1 MSRRVVVV
9 GGGIAGVSAAA
20 ELAAEIVPAGGTVT
34 LLEAEVALAHHT
46 TGRSAAM
53 FLPGYGNAVVRALT
67 AAGHDDLL
75 ALGEEMEAP
84 TLSPKPMLWVADD
97 EVLDHLDAI
106 ASGNDVL
113 EPIDTAGALARCPVL
128 RPERVAAG
136 LADVYPVEQKR
147 VTLSMSATEVERV
160 QHALRTLAVDQQ
172 EVLILRFGQ
181 MLNLEATADSMG
193 KSVSAIK
200 SLQFRAINSLRR
212 ALHIAEG
219 EAVHGE
225 SWID

>member
-1 MSRRVVVV
+1 M
-9 GGGIAGVSAAA
+9 
-20 ELAAEIVPAGGTVT
+20 
-34 LLEAEVALAHHT
+34 LLL
-46 TGRSAAM
+46 
-53 FLPGYGNAVVRALT
+53 
-67 AAGHDDLL
+67 LL
-75 ALGEEMEAP
+75 ALPDLPDEDRLLARARRGDRRAIGEIYERYF
-84 TLSPKPMLWVADD
+84 
-97 EVLDHLDAI
+97 DAI
-106 ASGNDVL
+106 YQFIRWRVDDPAVAEDLTSEVFIKL
-113 EPIDTAGALARCPVL
+113 LSALQSSAAPADSL
-128 RPERVAAG
+128 RGWLFRVARNSLYDHYQRPVPTTSLDEALP
-136 LADVYPVEQKR
+136 LAADADTEAQFIR
-147 VTLSMSATEVERV
+147 ATEVERV

-225 SWID
+225 SWVD

>member
-1 MSRRVVVV
+1 M
-9 GGGIAGVSAAA
+9 
-20 ELAAEIVPAGGTVT
+20 
-34 LLEAEVALAHHT
+34 LLL
-46 TGRSAAM
+46 
-53 FLPGYGNAVVRALT
+53 
-67 AAGHDDLL
+67 LL
-75 ALGEEMEAP
+75 ALPDLPDEDRLLARARRGDRRAIGEIYERYF
-84 TLSPKPMLWVADD
+84 
-97 EVLDHLDAI
+97 DAI
-106 ASGNDVL
+106 YQFIRWRVDDPAVAEDLTSEVFIKL
-113 EPIDTAGALARCPVL
+113 LSALQSSAAPADSL
-128 RPERVAAG
+128 RGWLFRVARNSLYDHYQRPVPTTSLDEALP
-136 LADVYPVEQKR
+136 LAADADTEAQFIR
-147 VTLSMSATEVERV
+147 ATEVERV

>member
-1 MSRRVVVV
+1 M
-9 GGGIAGVSAAA
+9 
-20 ELAAEIVPAGGTVT
+20 
-34 LLEAEVALAHHT
+34 LLL
-46 TGRSAAM
+46 
-53 FLPGYGNAVVRALT
+53 
-67 AAGHDDLL
+67 LL
-75 ALGEEMEAP
+75 ALPDLPDEDRLLARARRGDRRAIGEIYERYF
-84 TLSPKPMLWVADD
+84 
-97 EVLDHLDAI
+97 DAI
-106 ASGNDVL
+106 YQFIRWRVDDPAVAEDLTSEVFIKL
-113 EPIDTAGALARCPVL
+113 LSALQSSAAPADSL
-128 RPERVAAG
+128 RGWLFRVARNSLYDHYQRPVPTTSLDEALP
-136 LADVYPVEQKR
+136 LAVDADTEAQFIR
-147 VTLSMSATEVERV
+147 ATEVERV

>member
-1 MSRRVVVV
+1 M
-9 GGGIAGVSAAA
+9 
-20 ELAAEIVPAGGTVT
+20 
-34 LLEAEVALAHHT
+34 LLL
-46 TGRSAAM
+46 
-53 FLPGYGNAVVRALT
+53 
-67 AAGHDDLL
+67 LL
-75 ALGEEMEAP
+75 ALPDLPDEDRLLARARRGDRRAIGEIYERYF
-84 TLSPKPMLWVADD
+84 
-97 EVLDHLDAI
+97 DAI
-106 ASGNDVL
+106 YQFIRWRVDDPAVAEDLTSEVFIRL
-113 EPIDTAGALARCPVL
+113 LSALQSSAAPADSL
-128 RPERVAAG
+128 RGWLFRVARNSLYDHYQRPVPTTSLDEALP
-136 LADVYPVEQKR
+136 LAADADTEAQFIR
-147 VTLSMSATEVERV
+147 ATEVERV

>member
-1 MSRRVVVV
+1 M
-9 GGGIAGVSAAA
+9 
-20 ELAAEIVPAGGTVT
+20 
-34 LLEAEVALAHHT
+34 LLL
-46 TGRSAAM
+46 
-53 FLPGYGNAVVRALT
+53 
-67 AAGHDDLL
+67 LL
-75 ALGEEMEAP
+75 ALPDLPDEDRLLARARRGDRRAIGEIYERYF
-84 TLSPKPMLWVADD
+84 
-97 EVLDHLDAI
+97 DAI
-106 ASGNDVL
+106 YQFIRWRVDDPAVAEDLTSEVFIKL
-113 EPIDTAGALARCPVL
+113 LSALQSSAAPADSL
-128 RPERVAAG
+128 RGWLFRVARNSLYNHYQRPVPTTSLDEALP
-136 LADVYPVEQKR
+136 LAADADTEAQFIR
-147 VTLSMSATEVERV
+147 ATEVERV
-160 QHALRTLAVDQQ
+160 QHALRNLAGDQQ

>member
-1 MSRRVVVV
+1 M
-9 GGGIAGVSAAA
+9 
-20 ELAAEIVPAGGTVT
+20 
-34 LLEAEVALAHHT
+34 LLL
-46 TGRSAAM
+46 
-53 FLPGYGNAVVRALT
+53 
-67 AAGHDDLL
+67 LL
-75 ALGEEMEAP
+75 ALPDLPDEDRLLARARRGDRRAIGEIYERYF
-84 TLSPKPMLWVADD
+84 
-97 EVLDHLDAI
+97 DAI
-106 ASGNDVL
+106 YQFIRWRVDDPAVAEDLTSEVFIKL
-113 EPIDTAGALARCPVL
+113 LSALQSSAAPADSL
-128 RPERVAAG
+128 RGWLFRVARNSLYDHYQRPVPTASLDEALP
-136 LADVYPVEQKR
+136 LATDADTEAQFIR
-147 VTLSMSATEVERV
+147 ATEVERV

-193 KSVSAIK
+193 KSVGAIK

>member
-1 MSRRVVVV
+1 M
-9 GGGIAGVSAAA
+9 
-20 ELAAEIVPAGGTVT
+20 
-34 LLEAEVALAHHT
+34 LLL
-46 TGRSAAM
+46 
-53 FLPGYGNAVVRALT
+53 
-67 AAGHDDLL
+67 LL
-75 ALGEEMEAP
+75 ALPDLPDEDRLLARARRGDRRAIGEIYERYF
-84 TLSPKPMLWVADD
+84 
-97 EVLDHLDAI
+97 DAI
-106 ASGNDVL
+106 YQFIRWRVDDPAVAEDLTSEVFIRL
-113 EPIDTAGALARCPVL
+113 LSALQSSAAPADSL
-128 RPERVAAG
+128 RGWLFRVARNSLYDHYQRPVPTTSLDEALP
-136 LADVYPVEQKR
+136 LAVDADTEAQFIR
-147 VTLSMSATEVERV
+147 ATEVERV

>member
-1 MSRRVVVV
+1 M
-9 GGGIAGVSAAA
+9 
-20 ELAAEIVPAGGTVT
+20 
-34 LLEAEVALAHHT
+34 LLL
-46 TGRSAAM
+46 
-53 FLPGYGNAVVRALT
+53 
-67 AAGHDDLL
+67 LL
-75 ALGEEMEAP
+75 ALPDLPDEDRLLARARRGDRRAIGEIYERYF
-84 TLSPKPMLWVADD
+84 
-97 EVLDHLDAI
+97 DAI
-106 ASGNDVL
+106 YQFIRWRVDDPAVAEDLTSEVFIKL
-113 EPIDTAGALARCPVL
+113 LSALQSSAAPADSL
-128 RPERVAAG
+128 RGWLFRVARNSLYDHYQRPVPTTSLDEALP
-136 LADVYPVEQKR
+136 LAADADTEAQFIR
-147 VTLSMSATEVERV
+147 ATEVERV

-193 KSVSAIK
+193 NSVSAIK

>member
-1 MSRRVVVV
+1 M
-9 GGGIAGVSAAA
+9 
-20 ELAAEIVPAGGTVT
+20 
-34 LLEAEVALAHHT
+34 LLL
-46 TGRSAAM
+46 
-53 FLPGYGNAVVRALT
+53 
-67 AAGHDDLL
+67 LL
-75 ALGEEMEAP
+75 ALPDLPDEDRLLARARRGDRRAIGEIYERYF
-84 TLSPKPMLWVADD
+84 
-97 EVLDHLDAI
+97 DAI
-106 ASGNDVL
+106 YQFIRWRVDDPAVAEDLTSEVFIKL
-113 EPIDTAGALARCPVL
+113 LSALQSSAAPADSL
-128 RPERVAAG
+128 RGWLFRVARNSLYDHYQRPVPTTSLDEALP
-136 LADVYPVEQKR
+136 LAADANTEAQFIR
-147 VTLSMSATEVERV
+147 ATEVERV

>member
-1 MSRRVVVV
+1 M
-9 GGGIAGVSAAA
+9 
-20 ELAAEIVPAGGTVT
+20 
-34 LLEAEVALAHHT
+34 LLL
-46 TGRSAAM
+46 
-53 FLPGYGNAVVRALT
+53 
-67 AAGHDDLL
+67 LL
-75 ALGEEMEAP
+75 ALPDLPDEDRLLARARRGDRRAIGEIYERYF
-84 TLSPKPMLWVADD
+84 
-97 EVLDHLDAI
+97 DAI
-106 ASGNDVL
+106 YQFIRWRVDDPAVAEDLTSEVFIKL
-113 EPIDTAGALARCPVL
+113 LSALQSSAAPADSL
-128 RPERVAAG
+128 RGWLFRVARNSLYNHYQRPVPTTSLDEALP
-136 LADVYPVEQKR
+136 LAADADTEAQFIR
-147 VTLSMSATEVERV
+147 ATEVERV

>member
-1 MSRRVVVV
+1 M
-9 GGGIAGVSAAA
+9 
-20 ELAAEIVPAGGTVT
+20 
-34 LLEAEVALAHHT
+34 LLL
-46 TGRSAAM
+46 
-53 FLPGYGNAVVRALT
+53 
-67 AAGHDDLL
+67 LL
-75 ALGEEMEAP
+75 ALPDLPDEDRLLARARRGDRRAIGEIYERYF
-84 TLSPKPMLWVADD
+84 
-97 EVLDHLDAI
+97 DAI
-106 ASGNDVL
+106 YQFIRWRVDDPAVAEDLTSEVFIKL
-113 EPIDTAGALARCPVL
+113 LSALQSSAAPADSL
-128 RPERVAAG
+128 RGWLFRVARNSLYNHYQRPVPTTSLDEALP
-136 LADVYPVEQKR
+136 LAADADTEAQFIH
-147 VTLSMSATEVERV
+147 ATEVERV